1 MRYQNPQLL
10 YALFAIAIPILIHL
24 FNLRK
29 HKTVHFSSIR
39 FLKEIKQKKER
50 ISKIKNILILIIRI
64 LAITSLVLAFAK
76 PFIPVNNNNKA
87 KNVLIYIDN
96 SFSMDAK
103 NTNGR
108 LLDVVKEK
116 ARLIIKSYPNEN
128 NFFLLTNN
136 LHALNQKY
144 NKEEIDKAIDKIET
158 TPIIKSISE
167 IISKGESINKKNDHM
182 YIISDMQ
189 ESTFDLN
196 NINIIDTS
204 LKIFLIPSN
213 TQAQRNIT
221 IDSCWI
227 NEPVLINKN
236 DIKLF
241 VKIKN
246 HSNNNIEEEVIFLN
260 IDEKQKSQ
268 QFINLLAYEE
278 KIIIFNF
285 NNNKEITEGEI
296 TINDS
301 PITFDNKLYFTI
313 KRIDK
318 INICCLN
325 KHKQNKSLNTL
336 FKNDTSLFNYANLT
350 LNNIDYNKLKNQ
362 DLLIIN
368 EIEKISSGLLD
379 VIKSEIKL
387 GLNIL
392 LIPSDS
398 INIESYNV
406 LLNELGLN
414 KITKII
420 NKTLEIN
427 QINTHNGI
435 FNNVFNSKL
444 ENLNYPTTNTYYK
457 YNNIQSNIPL
467 LSLED
472 NNPFLTV
479 YNRENGSVYQLNSS
493 LNKENTNFTNHA
505 LFVPTLINIGIQ
517 SINTGKL
524 YNIIGKDDYFT
535 SSYQIEN
542 SILLSLKNNTT
553 EIIPT
558 PKTVHGETY
567 YYVNNQVS
575 DNGIYSLNNK
585 KEVLDKIAFNNN
597 TDESNI
603 KSIKINEIKKWI
615 QQNKLSNINIS
626 PTDNQ
631 KLLTQ
636 IKETVNAKEYW
647 NTLLILSLIFFALE
661 ILLIKI
667 IKL

>member
-505 LFVPTLINIGIQ
+505 LFVPTLINISIQ